1 MKRFIGIL
9 CCAIA
14 FSACDDGD
22 LIVDTINFDEVA
34 TSTCGDVNNLL
45 FKLKDSESLILNIPD
60 DVFEDT
66 FKEEPTQDGTTIE
79 LDINSINQVVYNFY
93 DGKVGTVNVCDLV
106 PPAIPS
112 VKTQWKASS
121 GVIEVTTEIVKTL
134 NETDNSTKIT
144 GYKHNINFKN
154 ITFAKGDGT
163 TQFYITFSF
172 GDYLKTI
179 TPLALAFKE
188 ELDICDDSGL
198 IYNSNGSESL
208 TLIIDPK
215 LIENEVTKDGPRT
228 GTIGQDKNK
237 LVYRSYENGVLQPS
251 YFCQTTDPSSPTVK
265 EEWLGQTGGTI
276 EVTTTTVTSTTF
288 KHTIVLKNVTLAK
301 GNSNFQLGDN
311 YSYGE
316 LQTIKP

>member
-1 MKRFIGIL
+1 MKQFIGIL

-22 LIVDTINFDEVA
+22 LIVDTINFDEVT
-34 TSTCGDVNNLL
+34 TSTCGDANNLL
-45 FKLKDSESLILNIPD
+45 FKLKDTESLLLNLP
-60 DVFEDT
+60 EDIFKKT
-66 FKEEPTQDGTTIE
+66 FKEEPTADNTRIE
-79 LDINSINQVVYNFY
+79 LDINSKNQVVYNFY
-93 DGKVGTVNVCDLV
+93 DGKVGTVNVCDLI
-106 PPAIPS
+106 PPATPN

-121 GVIEVTTEIVKTL
+121 GIIQVTTETIKTS
-134 NETDNSTKIT
+134 NKTDNSTKIT
-144 GYKHNINFKN
+144 GYKHNIIFTN

-163 TQFYITFSF
+163 TQFYKSFIF
-172 GDYLKTI
+172 GDYLKNI
-179 TPLALAFKE
+179 TPLALAFKK
-188 ELDICDDSGL
+188 ELDICDSGL
-198 IYNSNGSESL
+198 VYNSNGSESL

-215 LIENEVTKDGPRT
+215 LIINEVTKDGPRK
-228 GTIGQDKNK
+228 GTIGPDKNK
-237 LVYRSYENGVLQPS
+237 LVYRSYEKGVLQPS

-265 EEWLGQTGGTI
+265 EEWLGQTGGII

-301 GNSNFQLGDN
+301 GNSNFQLGNN